1 MTERSSRFLPGL
13 FAFLAL
19 LYAIVI
25 FSLSS
30 LSGEDIPA
38 LPPTAPQA
46 DKLAHF
52 ALYAGFGVVLYLAFS
67 QMRQEKITDN
77 AITLTLVVGTV
88 YGITDEVHQY
98 FVPGRSMDIVDV
110 LVDFL
115 AILAAVGIIV
125 LVKKMRQSE

>member
-1 MTERSSRFLPGL
+1 MKERRFLPVL
-13 FAFLAL
+13 FALLAL
-19 LYAIVI
+19 IYAIVI

-38 LPPTAPQA
+38 LPPEAPQA

-52 ALYAGFGVVLYLAFS
+52 ALYAGFGVVLNLAFS
-67 QMRQEKITDN
+67 QTSLEKIRER
-77 AITLTLVVGTV
+77 AIPLTIIVGTV
-88 YGITDEVHQY
+88 YGVTDELHQH

-115 AILAAVGIIV
+115 AILAAVGVILLI
-125 LVKKMRQSE
+125 KKIRPSK